1 MPATARGYSEATKRG
16 SEDRRELVRDV
27 RYNSQT
33 HSDPLGVMTDR
44 GHMSDT
50 AVQSDTRSAAAP
62 PSNDEIADLVSL
74 VEGHLRQQASNH
86 DHRACPDGEGFESCC
101 CQRGEGLQAAEE
113 VERQRYET
121 ALATAHTLRAQ
132 SRPRSSRLG
141 RGIDRLFD

>member
-1 MPATARGYSEATKRG
+1 MPATARGCSEATERG

-50 AVQSDTRSAAAP
+50 AVQSDTKSTAAP
-62 PSNDEIADLVSL
+62 PSSDEIADLVSL
-74 VEGHLRQQASNH
+74 VEGHFRQQASTH
-86 DHRACPDGEGFESCC
+86 DHRACSDGESFESCW
-101 CQRGEGLQAAEE
+101 CQRGEGRQAAEE

-141 RGIDRLFD
+141 RGIDRLLD